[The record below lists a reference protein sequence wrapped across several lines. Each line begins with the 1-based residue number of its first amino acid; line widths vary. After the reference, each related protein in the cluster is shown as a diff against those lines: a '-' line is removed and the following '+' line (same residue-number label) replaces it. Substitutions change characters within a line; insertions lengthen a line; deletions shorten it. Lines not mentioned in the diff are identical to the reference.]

1 MEKGSL
7 CRHARARRVCKI
19 RGIVFT
25 GDVGPNI
32 TGFVANIAGDLGG
45 TGPFV
50 NQQNA
55 GTGWGPKDNRGN
67 TRQFF
72 NASAAHYI
80 YGALDTVQPRSLQ
93 FLPCIKF

>member
-1 MEKGSL
+1 MPRL
-7 CRHARARRVCKI
+7 PVML
-19 RGIVFT
+19 
-25 GDVGPNI
+25 GPNI

-45 TGPFV
+45 TGPFI

-72 NASAAHYI
+72 NANIAHYL
-80 YGALDTVQPRSLQ
+80 YGASSTVQPASV
-93 FLPCIKF
+93 FGMACIKV